1 MSIYVNEELKEF
13 HLQTKNSSY
22 IIKILKNGEIG
33 QLYYGKKIKHKQNF
47 SNLLKIVPTPASVCE
62 FEEDPIFSLENIKQD
77 YPSYGKGDFRQPAYH
92 IEQENGSRITE
103 FSFHSFK
110 IYSGKPKLLGLPA
123 TYVENEDE
131 AKTLEIKLFDKLLN
145 AELILYYSTFYD
157 YDTITRSVKI
167 INKGIENLYLDRF
180 MSFSIDMFDSDYE
193 MVQLS
198 GTWARER
205 HMYRTSFRPGI
216 QSIES
221 TRGAS
226 SHHQNPFLAICRKN
240 TDEFNGEVYGFSL
253 VYSGSFLAQIE
264 VDHYKTSRI
273 MMGINPFDF
282 KWKLEKNKEFQS
294 PEAVLVY
301 SDSGFNKMSQIY
313 HKFYRERLA
322 RGKYRDKIR
331 PILINNWEATYF
343 NFTEEKILDM
353 AKEAKK
359 LGIELFV
366 LDDGWFG
373 KRDNDRSSLGDW
385 FEYEKKLPNGIK
397 GLSEKIVELGLQFGL
412 WFEPEMISRDSELF
426 RKHPDWAI
434 QVENRKLATG
444 RNQFVLDMSRKEVRD
459 YLYETISEILKNSK
473 ISYVKWDMNRNI
485 SNIGSYKLDKDRQQ
499 ELLHRYI
506 LGVYELY
513 DRLTTEFPD
522 ILFESCAG
530 GGGRFDP
537 GMLYYAPQGW
547 ISDDTDAI
555 ERLKI
560 QYGTSIVYP
569 LSSMGSHVSAVP
581 NHQVRRV
588 TSIETRTNVALFGT
602 FGYELDITK
611 MNEQEKDIIKKDI
624 EFFKNYR
631 ELIFKGD
638 FYRLLSPF
646 ESNETSWMVVSNDKK
661 EAILGYYQVLFEPNP
676 GFKKIRFC
684 GLDENLEY
692 EIYIRKNQELEKIG
706 EYNGDELINFG
717 LILEQ
722 DYIRVFLEE
731 ITENG
736 DYNSKLFI
744 LKAK

>member
-1 MSIYVNEELKEF
+1 
-13 HLQTKNSSY
+13 
-22 IIKILKNGEIG
+22 
-33 QLYYGKKIKHKQNF
+33 
-47 SNLLKIVPTPASVCE
+47 
-62 FEEDPIFSLENIKQD
+62 
-77 YPSYGKGDFRQPAYH
+77 
-92 IEQENGSRITE
+92 
-103 FSFHSFK
+103 
-110 IYSGKPKLLGLPA
+110 LGLPA

>member
-22 IIKILKNGEIG
+22 IVKILKNGEVG
-33 QLYYGKKIKHKQNF
+33 QLYYGKKIKHKQDF